1 MTRDVVGPSDE
12 ADHENRDSTMK
23 MKTTPADAKPLAAEI
38 VAEFSVPGATCIHGV
53 TFDGTHVWCAAGP
66 SGDLHCIDPATGAL
80 VRKLGRSDCD
90 SGLAFDGKNLWQIC
104 GKRIDCIDRA
114 TGKTIRS
121 IPAPDAHLSGLAFAA
136 GFLWV
141 GDFDGRAIHK
151 VDPETGKVLRTIRSE
166 RLVTGVTWAGA
177 ELWHGTY
184 PEDTNSN
191 EPGELREIDAESGA
205 VKRRVHLPAGT
216 LVSGTE
222 SDGRGRIWLGSLV
235 KEKATLRAV
244 RKP

>member
-1 MTRDVVGPSDE
+1 ME
-12 ADHENRDSTMK
+12 A
-23 MKTTPADAKPLAAEI
+23 TPATPSAAKAIPAEI
-38 VAEFSVPGATCIHGV
+38 LAEYAVPGATCIHGV
-53 TFDGTHVWCAAGP
+53 TFDGTHVWLAAGP
-66 SGDLHCIDPATGAL
+66 SDDLHCVDPATGAL
-80 VRKLGRSDCD
+80 VKRLGRSDCA

-104 GKRIDCIDRA
+104 GQRIDCIDRA
-114 TGKTIRS
+114 TGRTIRS
-121 IPAPDAHLSGLAFAA
+121 IPAPDAHLSGMAYAA

-141 GDFDGRAIHK
+141 GDFAGRAIHK

-244 RKP
+244 KKP